1 MPEAALDGGSNTAER
16 LTTATPT
23 LEVFAMADTDDTS
36 KVRPSRNPSAR
47 SQLEHTIEAERE
59 QLLQAHGVLTC
70 LYEVLLHAEGDDAV
84 SHAQAAHAVASLID
98 RTVERLDSVRLK
110 PMLDAMENWVADYG
124 NAVNEPQLGY
134 WQ

>member
-1 MPEAALDGGSNTAER
+1 MAA
-16 LTTATPT
+16 
-23 LEVFAMADTDDTS
+23 TDDTS

-47 SQLEHTIEAERE
+47 SQLEQTIEAERE

-70 LYEVLLHAEGDDAV
+70 LYQVLLHADGDYAV
-84 SHAQAAHAVASLID
+84 SYAQAAHAAACLVD

-110 PMLDAMENWVADYG
+110 PMLEAMENWVAEYG
-124 NAVNEPQLGY
+124 DAVNEPQLGY

>member
-1 MPEAALDGGSNTAER
+1 MAAK
-16 LTTATPT
+16 
-23 LEVFAMADTDDTS
+23 DDTS

-47 SQLEHTIEAERE
+47 AQLEQTIEAERE

-84 SHAQAAHAVASLID
+84 SYAQAAHAVAGLID

-110 PMLDAMENWVADYG
+110 PMLDAMERRNVEYKIPEPKGLQLGTDDD
-124 NAVNEPQLGY
+124 NAVREPRAVY
-134 WQ
+134 VS

>member
-1 MPEAALDGGSNTAER
+1 
-16 LTTATPT
+16 
-23 LEVFAMADTDDTS
+23 MADTDDTS

-47 SQLEHTIEAERE
+47 NQLEQTIEAERE

-70 LYEVLLHAEGDDAV
+70 LYEVLLHAEDDDAV
-84 SHAQAAHAVASLID
+84 SYAQAAHAAGRLVD

-124 NAVNEPQLGY
+124 DAVREPQLEY
-134 WQ
+134 WR

>member
-1 MPEAALDGGSNTAER
+1 
-16 LTTATPT
+16 
-23 LEVFAMADTDDTS
+23 MADTDDTS

-84 SHAQAAHAVASLID
+84 SYAQAARAVARLID
-98 RTVERLDSVRLK
+98 RTVERLDCVRLK
-110 PMLDAMENWVADYG
+110 PMLDAMENWVAEYG
-124 NAVNEPQLGY
+124 DAVNESQLEY
-134 WQ
+134 RR